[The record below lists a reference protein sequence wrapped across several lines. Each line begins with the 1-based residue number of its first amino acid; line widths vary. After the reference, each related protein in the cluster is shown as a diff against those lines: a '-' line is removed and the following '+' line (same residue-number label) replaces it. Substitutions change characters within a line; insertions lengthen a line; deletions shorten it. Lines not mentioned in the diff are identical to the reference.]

1 MILEISNV
9 LVSSDI
15 ITEQFCC
22 DLDKCKGI
30 CCVEGDAGA
39 PVTMDEIAGIESALD
54 TVWATCRHRRRL
66 SSTIRA

>member
-22 DLDKCKGI
+22 DW
-30 CCVEGDAGA
+30 
-39 PVTMDEIAGIESALD
+39 TSARASA
-54 TVWATCRHRRRL
+54 VWKAMPEHP
-66 SSTIRA
+66 

>member
-30 CCVEGDAGA
+30 A
-39 PVTMDEIAGIESALD
+39 
-54 TVWATCRHRRRL
+54 VWKETPEHP
-66 SSTIRA
+66 